1 MNTSIET
8 VMEPVVETV
17 MEPVTEPVILETI
30 ESFMGSVMEAVAN
43 KSEKKSLK
51 PSFVTV
57 AHFKQMTIVY
67 YVMKQ
72 MEMMNMVNA
81 ETMQS
86 MKQLIGIGVS
96 GDTIKTFYNE
106 MTNALDH
113 TAELLASEL
122 EASKPQKKRSAKKV
136 NENTKP
142 KSIVDTLIE
151 VANTTDKIVEED
163 PLIVAMAELTVAEK
177 PKRKY
182 TKKMDETTDD
192 NKPKR
197 KYTKKTTETTTTAIV
212 ETTTVEPVVENAVV
226 VEPVVET
233 EKPKRKYSKKP
244 KAEMAVVSNTETTG
258 ETETP
263 KETEKPKRK
272 YSKKVKDVVQEVVQV
287 MESAD
292 VVVSAELTNDVYD
305 EEVEQPSM
313 MVSTV
318 TIDDKEY
325 LLDENTND
333 VYDVNTEELIG
344 KLVDNVIVK

>member
-17 MEPVTEPVILETI
+17 MVPVTEPVILETI

-113 TAELLASEL
+113 TAELLAAEL
-122 EASKPQKKRSAKKV
+122 EASKPQKKRSVKKV

-182 TKKMDETTDD
+182 TKKIDETTDD

-197 KYTKKTTETTTTAIV
+197 KYTKKTTETTT
-212 ETTTVEPVVENAVV
+212 TTTVEPVVENAVV

-244 KAEMAVVSNTETTG
+244 KAETAVEVPKETETTN

-263 KETEKPKRK
+263 KEMEKPKRK
-272 YSKKVKDVVQEVVQV
+272 YSKKPKDVVQEVVQV